1 MKGMA
6 IMMGKIKV
14 LDKITA
20 SQIAAGE
27 VVERPVSVVKELV
40 ENSLD
45 ANSSSIDIRLKK
57 GGLDEIRVIDDG
69 DGMSAEELPLA
80 FKRHATSKI
89 SVFQDLCRLQTLG
102 FRGEALPSISSV
114 SLLEITS
121 QEEDTLAGNCLAVEG
136 GEIRELKEVG
146 SSRGTDIRV
155 KNLFSN
161 VPGRLKFIKSS
172 SQEASKINTLVTR
185 LAMAY
190 PEIAFSLTVEGRKTF
205 TSAGNGDLLGVIASV
220 YGLKAINSFV
230 AYSYEDGGFF
240 QAAGRLSKPDYSRSS
255 RAQQTF
261 FINKRYIQSSLLN
274 QALEEAYHTLL
285 PKGRYPLCVVN
296 LSIDPSLVD
305 VNVHP
310 AKRQVRFSSEKEIF
324 QELRDSFKKTLNEA
338 DLIPR
343 TILPVKYVYGNEEQA
358 KKVAE
363 KRVGGAETVEKAREQ
378 DSFWGKISE
387 AVDSADSIKA
397 TEIRAGSDFSGANA
411 NVHSK
416 TKVANEGDAATTE
429 SIAGEVSIKKKDS
442 LAAEVNEGSEQ
453 RQEYDLSTYERQEAL
468 TQEKHW
474 QEGSS
479 RENAVAEKGTEKRM
493 SSAVNTVN
501 TVSTVSTI
509 GRNILIG
516 QLADTYILYQDTEE
530 NLVVIDQHTA
540 HERILYEKIKQ
551 EAESAQPFWQQ
562 ILPDVLEVDSDL
574 ADLLQE
580 RLPEF
585 NAAGL
590 CLEEFG
596 ERSFVLRAVPIFLK
610 TNYTTR
616 LIQDML
622 EEILREDDS
631 ASEKDFKEKIYQ
643 IMACKAAVKAGKKL
657 TRLEMEQV
665 IAGAN
670 NLTQITCP
678 HGRPVQ
684 IIIGKKE
691 IAKNFLRNK

>member
-1 MKGMA
+1 
-6 IMMGKIKV
+6 MMGKIKV

-27 VVERPVSVVKELV
+27 VVERPVSVVKELI

-45 ANSSSIDIRLKK
+45 ANSSRIDIRLKK

-69 DGMSAEELPLA
+69 IGMSAEELPLA

-89 SVFQDLCRLQTLG
+89 SVFQDLNQLQTLG
-102 FRGEALPSISSV
+102 FRGEALPSIASV
-114 SLLEITS
+114 SLLEIIS
-121 QEEDTLAGNCLAVEG
+121 REEDTLVGNYLAIEG
-136 GEIRELKEVG
+136 GKIREAKEVG

-185 LAMAY
+185 LAMAH
-190 PEIAFSLTVEGRKTF
+190 PNVAFSLTVEGRKTF

-220 YGLKAINSFV
+220 YGLKAIDSFV
-230 AYSYEDGGFF
+230 AYSYENGSLF

-255 RAQQTF
+255 RAQETF
-261 FINKRYIQSSLLN
+261 FINKRHIQSSLLS

-343 TILPVKYVYGNEEQA
+343 TILAVKYVCENGEQTEEIAQ
-358 KKVAE
+358 E
-363 KRVGGAETVEKAREQ
+363 RTREESTRKQ
-378 DSFWGKISE
+378 NSFLGKISE
-387 AVDSADSIKA
+387 VVDSSGSIKA
-397 TEIRAGSDFSGANA
+397 TEISASSDFSEVNA
-411 NVHSK
+411 GVQSATN
-416 TKVANEGDAATTE
+416 VANEDNAATTE
-429 SIAGEVSIKKKDS
+429 SMVGGGSVKKKDS
-442 LAAEVNEGSEQ
+442 LAVEANEVSEQ
-453 RQEYDLSTYERQEAL
+453 RQEYDLSSYERQEAS
-468 TQEKHW
+468 TQENYGP
-474 QEGSS
+474 EESS
-479 RENAVAEKGTEKRM
+479 WENDVTEKGIKKRI
-493 SSAVNTVN
+493 SSTVN
-501 TVSTVSTI
+501 TVSTVSRTA
-509 GRNILIG
+509 RNTLIG
-516 QLADTYILYQDTEE
+516 QLADTYILYQDAEE

-574 ADLLQE
+574 ADLLRE

-596 ERSFVLRAVPIFLK
+596 ERSFILRAVPVFFK

-616 LIQDML
+616 LIQDII
-622 EEILREDDS
+622 EETLREEGFG
-631 ASEKDFKEKIYQ
+631 SEKDFREKIYQ

-657 TRLEMEQV
+657 TRLEMEKV
-665 IAGAN
+665 ITGAN
-670 NLTQITCP
+670 NLAQTTCP

-691 IAKNFLRNK
+691 IAKNFLRKNFLRNK